1 MGFIR
6 TMGRRSRVCTVFAG
20 AILAILMWNRPLRA
34 QEITVVE
41 TQQQANERIKA
52 LSQEAKSVP
61 HDYVIGNGDLLGIS
75 VFDVPELSRD
85 VRVSQ
90 SGQISLPLVPVR
102 LQMSGLTE
110 SQAEQKIAEV
120 LEADGLVSHPEVG
133 VMVREHK
140 SKPITIVGAVAHP
153 MVYEADRTV
162 TLLEALAEAGGVSS
176 DAGDTVIVTR
186 AHAAVFVAVT
196 DVEPIKEQPAAPGA
210 GEPPPLDPMPPTPP
224 SSTPA
229 SSDKGVTSAPVFP
242 SAKPAAATET
252 APAAVP
258 GAAAQAATNE
268 GSSVSGNTITINL
281 NELLEKG
288 DTQNNITLQA
298 GDVVTVPHAGI
309 VYVLGAVNH
318 PGGFVVS
325 NDRTQLTALKIL
337 ALAGG
342 TTNIAKTRNAVII
355 RKDGQGKETQQ
366 EVDLKAILNRQNEDM
381 TLRASDILYVP
392 DDVKKQVLIRTLE
405 LAIAL
410 GSAVAIFRLAYH

>member
-6 TMGRRSRVCTVFAG
+6 TMGRRSCVCTVFVG
-20 AILAILMWNRPLRA
+20 AILATLMWNRPLRA

-41 TQQQANERIKA
+41 TQQQANERIKS

-90 SGQISLPLVPVR
+90 SGQVSIPLVPVR

-120 LEADGLVSHPEVG
+120 LEANGLVSHPEVG

-186 AHAAVFVAVT
+186 IHTAVFVAVT
-196 DVEPIKEQPAAPGA
+196 DVEPIKEQVAPGA
-210 GEPPPLDPMPPTPP
+210 GEPPPLDPAPP
-224 SSTPA
+224 SSAPA
-229 SSDKGVTSAPVFP
+229 SSDKSVTTAPVFP

-252 APAAVP
+252 AAPAVP
-258 GAAAQAATNE
+258 GAVAQAGPNAT
-268 GSSVSGNTITINL
+268 SAVPANTITINL

-342 TTNIAKTRNAVII
+342 TTNIAKVRNAVII

-366 EVDLKAILNRQNEDM
+366 EVDLKAILDKQNEDM

-392 DDVKKQVLIRTLE
+392 DDKKKEVLLRTLE

>member
-6 TMGRRSRVCTVFAG
+6 TMGRRSCVCIAFAS
-20 AILAILMWNRPLRA
+20 AMLMWNTPLSA
-34 QEITVVE
+34 QEISVVQ
-41 TQQQANERIKA
+41 TQQQANDRIKA
-52 LSQEAKSVP
+52 LSVEAKSVP

-75 VFDVPELSRD
+75 VFDVPELTRD

-90 SGQISLPLVPVR
+90 SGQISIPLVPVR
-102 LQMSGLTE
+102 LQVTGLTE

-120 LEADGLVSHPEVG
+120 LEANGLVSHPEVG

-162 TLLEALAEAGGVSS
+162 TLLEALAEAGGVST

-186 AHAAVFVAVT
+186 MHTAVFVAVT
-196 DVEPIKEQPAAPGA
+196 DVEPVGEQMAPGA
-210 GEPPPLDPMPPTPP
+210 GEPPPLDPAPP
-224 SSTPA
+224 SGTPA
-229 SSDKGVTSAPVFP
+229 STDKSVTTAPVFP
-242 SAKPAAATET
+242 SAKPAPAEAAKAT
-252 APAAVP
+252 AASTGASTGPNDGSPASP
-258 GAAAQAATNE
+258 
-268 GSSVSGNTITINL
+268 NTITINL

-342 TTNIAKTRNAVII
+342 TTNVAKTHNAVII

-366 EVDLKAILNRQNEDM
+366 EVDLKAILDRQNEDM
-381 TLRASDILYVP
+381 QLRASDILYVP
-392 DDVKKQVLIRTLE
+392 DDRKKEVLLRALE
-405 LAIAL
+405 LGIAL

>member
-6 TMGRRSRVCTVFAG
+6 TMSRRGCVCVAFGG
-20 AILAILMWNRPLRA
+20 AMLVWNTPLSA
-34 QEITVVE
+34 QEISVVE

-52 LSQEAKSVP
+52 LSIEAKSVP
-61 HDYVIGNGDLLGIS
+61 HDYVIGNGDLLAIS
-75 VFDVPELSRD
+75 VFDVPELTRD

-90 SGQISLPLVPVR
+90 SGQISIPLVPVR
-102 LQMSGLTE
+102 LQVSGLTE
-110 SQAEQKIAEV
+110 SQAEQKVAEV
-120 LEADGLVSHPEVG
+120 LEAKGLVSHPEVG

-140 SKPITIVGAVAHP
+140 SKPITIVGAVTHP

-162 TLLEALAEAGGVSS
+162 TLLEALAEAGGVST

-186 AHAAVFVAVT
+186 LHTSVFVAVT
-196 DVEPIKEQPAAPGA
+196 DVEPVKEQIAPGA
-210 GEPPPLDPMPPTPP
+210 GEPPPLN
-224 SSTPA
+224 STPTNNVPA
-229 SSDKGVTSAPVFP
+229 TAEKGATVALAPVFP
-242 SAKPAAATET
+242 SAKPAASEAATPT
-252 APAAVP
+252 VP
-258 GAAAQAATNE
+258 GSTPTAGPNE
-268 GSSVSGNTITINL
+268 DSPASTNTITINL

-342 TTNIAKTRNAVII
+342 TTNIAKVRNAVII
-355 RKDGQGKETQQ
+355 RKDSQGKETQQ
-366 EVDLKAILNRQNEDM
+366 EVDLKAILDKQNEDM
-381 TLRASDILYVP
+381 ALRASDILYVP
-392 DDVKKQVLIRTLE
+392 DDKKKEILIRTLE

-410 GSAVAIFRLAYH
+410 GSAVAVFRLAYH

>member
-6 TMGRRSRVCTVFAG
+6 TMGRRSCVCIAFAG
-20 AILAILMWNRPLRA
+20 AMLIWNTPLSA
-34 QEITVVE
+34 QEISVVQ
-41 TQQQANERIKA
+41 TQQQANDRIKA
-52 LSQEAKSVP
+52 LSLEAKSVP

-75 VFDVPELSRD
+75 VFDVPELTRD

-90 SGQISLPLVPVR
+90 SGQISIPLVPVR
-102 LQMSGLTE
+102 LQMTGLTE

-120 LEADGLVSHPEVG
+120 LEANGLVSHPEVG

-162 TLLEALAEAGGVSS
+162 TLLEALAEAGGVST

-186 AHAAVFVAVT
+186 MHTAVFVAVT
-196 DVEPIKEQPAAPGA
+196 DVEPVKEQTAPGA
-210 GEPPPLDPMPPTPP
+210 GEPPPLDPAPT
-224 SSTPA
+224 SSTPMT
-229 SSDKGVTSAPVFP
+229 SDKGVATTPVFP
-242 SAKPAAATET
+242 SGKPAVAEAATST
-252 APAAVP
+252 AVGTATSTGPNDGSPASP
-258 GAAAQAATNE
+258 
-268 GSSVSGNTITINL
+268 NTITINL

-366 EVDLKAILNRQNEDM
+366 EVDLKAILDRQNEDM
-381 TLRASDILYVP
+381 QLRASDILYVP
-392 DDVKKQVLIRTLE
+392 DDRKKEVLLRALE
-405 LAIAL
+405 LGIAL

>member
-6 TMGRRSRVCTVFAG
+6 TMGRRTCVCTVFAG
-20 AILAILMWNRPLRA
+20 AIAMLMWNTPVSA
-34 QEITVVE
+34 QEISVVE

-52 LSQEAKSVP
+52 LSIEAKSVP

-90 SGQISLPLVPVR
+90 SGQISIPLVPVR

-120 LEADGLVSHPEVG
+120 LEANGLVSHAEVG

-140 SKPITIVGAVAHP
+140 SKPITIVGAVVHP

-162 TLLEALAEAGGVSS
+162 TILEALAEAGGVST
-176 DAGDTVIVTR
+176 DAGDTVIITR
-186 AHAAVFVAVT
+186 SRTSVFVAVT
-196 DVEPIKEQPAAPGA
+196 DLESIKEQVAPGA
-210 GEPPPLDPMPPTPP
+210 GEPPPLDPA
-224 SSTPA
+224 PA
-229 SSDKGVTSAPVFP
+229 SSVPANNDKSVTQAPVFP
-242 SAKPAAATET
+242 SAKPAPTQTAT
-252 APAAVP
+252 PAVP
-258 GAAAQAATNE
+258 VATAQSGPSE
-268 GSSVSGNTITINL
+268 GSAASTNMITINL

-342 TTNIAKTRNAVII
+342 TTNIAKVRNAVII

-366 EVDLKAILNRQNEDM
+366 EVDLKAILDRQSEDM
-381 TLRASDILYVP
+381 QLRASDILYVP
-392 DDVKKQVLIRTLE
+392 DDKKKEILIRTVE

-410 GSAVAIFRLAYH
+410 GSAVAIYRLAYH

>member
-6 TMGRRSRVCTVFAG
+6 TMGRRICVCAVFAG
-20 AILAILMWNRPLRA
+20 ATLIWNTPVRA
-34 QEITVVE
+34 QEISVVE

-52 LSQEAKSVP
+52 LSLEAKSVQ

-90 SGQISLPLVPVR
+90 SGQISIPLVPVR

-120 LEADGLVSHPEVG
+120 LEANGLVSHPEVG

-140 SKPITIVGAVAHP
+140 SRPITIVGAVTHP

-186 AHAAVFVAVT
+186 PRTSVFVAVT
-196 DVEPIKEQPAAPGA
+196 DLEPIKEQVVPGA
-210 GEPPPLDPMPPTPP
+210 GEPPPLDPV
-224 SSTPA
+224 PA
-229 SSDKGVTSAPVFP
+229 SSAPANSDKSVTSVPVFP
-242 SAKPAAATET
+242 PAKPATTET
-252 APAAVP
+252 ATPAVP
-258 GAAAQAATNE
+258 VAVAQAGPSE
-268 GSSVSGNTITINL
+268 GSPTSTNTITINL

-288 DTQNNITLQA
+288 DTQNNITLLA

-342 TTNIAKTRNAVII
+342 TTNIAKVRNAVII

-366 EVDLKAILNRQNEDM
+366 EVDLKAILDRQNEDM
-381 TLRASDILYVP
+381 QLRASDILYVP
-392 DDVKKQVLIRTLE
+392 DDRKKEVLLRALE
-405 LAIAL
+405 LGIAL

>member
-6 TMGRRSRVCTVFAG
+6 TMGRRSCVCVAFAG
-20 AILAILMWNRPLRA
+20 AMLMWNTPLGA
-34 QEITVVE
+34 QEISVVE
-41 TQQQANERIKA
+41 TQQQANERIKT
-52 LSQEAKSVP
+52 LSMEAKSVP
-61 HDYVIGNGDLLGIS
+61 HDYVIGNGDLLSIS
-75 VFDVPELSRD
+75 VFDVPELTRE

-90 SGQISLPLVPVR
+90 SGQISIPLVPVR
-102 LQMSGLTE
+102 LQVSGLTE

-120 LEADGLVSHPEVG
+120 LEAKGLVSHPEVG

-162 TLLEALAEAGGVSS
+162 TLLEALAEAGGVST

-186 AHAAVFVAVT
+186 ARTAVFVAVT
-196 DVEPIKEQPAAPGA
+196 DVEPIKEHAAPGA
-210 GEPPPLDPMPPTPP
+210 GEPPPLDPTPP
-224 SSTPA
+224 SNAPA
-229 SSDKGVTSAPVFP
+229 NVEKGVPVAPVPVFP
-242 SAKPAAATET
+242 SAQPVASVAAA
-252 APAAVP
+252 PAVP
-258 GAAAQAATNE
+258 GSVPPAGPNE
-268 GSSVSGNTITINL
+268 GSPTASPNTITINL

-342 TTNIAKTRNAVII
+342 TTNIAKVHNAVII

-366 EVDLKAILNRQNEDM
+366 QVDLKAILDKQNEDM

-392 DDVKKQVLIRTLE
+392 DDVKKAVLLRTLE

>member
-6 TMGRRSRVCTVFAG
+6 TMVRRGCVCMAFAG
-20 AILAILMWNRPLRA
+20 AMLAMLVCNASLSA
-34 QEITVVE
+34 QEISVVQ
-41 TQQQANERIKA
+41 TQQQANDRIKA
-52 LSQEAKSVP
+52 LSMEAKSVS
-61 HDYVIGNGDLLGIS
+61 HDYVIGNGDLLSIA
-75 VFDVPELSRD
+75 VFDVPELTRD

-90 SGQISLPLVPVR
+90 SGQISIPLVPVR
-102 LQMSGLTE
+102 LQMTGLTE
-110 SQAEQKIAEV
+110 SQAERKIAEV
-120 LEADGLVSHPEVG
+120 LEANGLVSHPEVG

-162 TLLEALAEAGGVSS
+162 TLLEALAEAGGVGA

-186 AHAAVFVAVT
+186 MHTAAFVAVT
-196 DVEPIKEQPAAPGA
+196 DAEPIKEQMAPGA
-210 GEPPPLDPMPPTPP
+210 GEPPLLDPTPP
-224 SSTPA
+224 SGAPA
-229 SSDKGVTSAPVFP
+229 TTDKGVASAPVFP
-242 SAKPAAATET
+242 SSNP
-252 APAAVP
+252 AVP
-258 GAAAQAATNE
+258 EAVTPVVSGSAPPTGPNE
-268 GSSVSGNTITINL
+268 GSSTASTNTITINL

-342 TTNIAKTRNAVII
+342 TTNIAKVRNAVII

-366 EVDLKAILNRQNEDM
+366 EVDLKAILDKQNEDM

-392 DDVKKQVLIRTLE
+392 DDKKKEVLIRTLE

-410 GSAVAIFRLAYH
+410 GSAVAVFRLAYH

>member
-6 TMGRRSRVCTVFAG
+6 TMGRRSCVCMAFAG
-20 AILAILMWNRPLRA
+20 ATMLIWNSPVSA
-34 QEITVVE
+34 QEISVVQ
-41 TQQQANERIKA
+41 TQQQANDRIKA
-52 LSQEAKSVP
+52 LSVEAKSVP
-61 HDYVIGNGDLLGIS
+61 HDYVIGNGDLIGLS
-75 VFDVPELSRD
+75 VFDVPELTRD

-90 SGQISLPLVPVR
+90 SGQISIPLVKVR
-102 LQMSGLTE
+102 LQVAGLTE

-120 LEADGLVSHPEVG
+120 LEVNGLVSHPEVG

-153 MVYEADRTV
+153 MVYEADRSV
-162 TLLEALAEAGGVSS
+162 TLLEALAEAGGVST

-186 AHAAVFVAVT
+186 MHTAVFVAVT
-196 DVEPIKEQPAAPGA
+196 DVEPLKEQMAPGA
-210 GEPPPLDPMPPTPP
+210 GEPPPLSPAPPNG
-224 SSTPA
+224 TPA
-229 SSDKGVTSAPVFP
+229 SPDKSVTTAPVFP
-242 SAKPAAATET
+242 SAKPAAAD
-252 APAAVP
+252 
-258 GAAAQAATNE
+258 AATATAANTAVSTGPND
-268 GSSVSGNTITINL
+268 GSPASSNTLTINL

-342 TTNIAKTRNAVII
+342 TTNIAKTRSAVII
-355 RKDGQGKETQQ
+355 RKDGQGKETEQ
-366 EVDLKAILNRQNEDM
+366 EVDLKAILERQNEDM
-381 TLRASDILYVP
+381 QLRASDILYVP
-392 DDVKKQVLIRTLE
+392 DDRKKEVLLRALE
-405 LAIAL
+405 LGIGL